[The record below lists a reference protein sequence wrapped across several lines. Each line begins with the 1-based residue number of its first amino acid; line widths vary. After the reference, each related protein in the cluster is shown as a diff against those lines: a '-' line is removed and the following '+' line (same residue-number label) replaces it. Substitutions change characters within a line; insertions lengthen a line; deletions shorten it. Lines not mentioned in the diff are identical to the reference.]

1 MSAAATPPTTASS
14 VPAQSLATRW
24 MEPLTPL
31 MALLIALLVADGLIL
46 LYGYSPLEIWRTMLQ
61 GTLLN
66 PYGMG
71 QVLFKATPLILAGLS
86 VALAFRVGLFNIGG
100 EGQLTMGALAT
111 ALMGAMLPAGTPAL
125 IAVPLCIV
133 AGFIGGA
140 IPGSIAGVLKATRN
154 ASEVITT
161 LMLNFIAMAF
171 ANYLVIAHFK
181 VPETQHTPAI
191 VDGARLSR
199 LSDFFPV
206 FHGSAANS
214 ALVLSLLACVA
225 VYVFLW
231 KTRIG
236 YRWRA
241 VGLNAR
247 AAENAGISLKGSL
260 IGAMTLAGGLAGL
273 IGCNFVLGYK
283 GYFEEGFSSGLGFMG
298 IAVALLGRNHPWGI
312 IPAALMFALLSQ
324 GGLAINAMVPK
335 ELVDILQ
342 ALVILCVVCA
352 SSEVRRWQGGSR

>member
-1 MSAAATPPTTASS
+1 MSTSSSPSSSPALAA
-14 VPAQSLATRW
+14 RW
-24 MEPLTPL
+24 IEPLTPL

-46 LYGYSPLEIWRTMLQ
+46 LYGYSPLEIWTTMLQ
-61 GTLLN
+61 GTLFN

-100 EGQLTMGALAT
+100 EGQLTLGALAT
-111 ALMGAMLPAGTPAL
+111 ALMGALLPVGTPAL
-125 IAVPLCIV
+125 VAIPLCMG
-133 AGFIGGA
+133 AGFMGGA

-171 ANYLVIAHFK
+171 ANYLVISHFK
-181 VPETQHTPAI
+181 VPETQHTPAVI
-191 VDGARLSR
+191 AGARLAR
-199 LSDFFPV
+199 LSDFFPAL
-206 FHGSAANS
+206 HGSAANL
-214 ALVLSLLACVA
+214 ALLISLLACVA
-225 VYVFLW
+225 IYLWLW
-231 KTRIG
+231 KTRTG

-247 AAENAGISLKGSL
+247 AAESAGISLKVSL

-312 IPAALMFALLSQ
+312 IPAAFMFALLSQ

-342 ALVILCVVCA
+342 ALVIMCVVCA